1 MKMEFEGTPA
11 EGTSKED
18 LVGLSQGG
26 YGVLACPVRL
36 RMLRIGIIGD

>member
-1 MKMEFEGTPA
+1 MYEDGICGNLA

-18 LVGLSQGG
+18 LVGLCQGR
-26 YGVLACPVRL
+26 YGVLACPV